1 MIDDIEVI
9 GVEVNSEF
17 VVVVEETGDED
28 KTEGAPVTVVDWPLP
43 WSKTVTGIKTTD
55 DGLDPLFTW

>member
-1 MIDDIEVI
+1 M
-9 GVEVNSEF
+9 GVEVNSGL
-17 VVVVEETGDED
+17 VVVVGGTGDED